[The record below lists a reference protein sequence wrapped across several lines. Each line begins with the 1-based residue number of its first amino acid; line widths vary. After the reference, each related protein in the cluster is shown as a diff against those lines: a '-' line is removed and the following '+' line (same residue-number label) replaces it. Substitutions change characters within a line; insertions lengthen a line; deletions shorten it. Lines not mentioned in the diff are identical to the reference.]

1 MKVSF
6 KSKMTYNAG
15 SMKTVIPAG
24 LVQLLQYE
32 AGDSIK
38 WDVNI
43 TEHGA
48 EVTIKRI
55 PKEDK

>member
-24 LVQLLQYE
+24 LVKLLQYKS
-32 AGDSIK
+32 GDSLN
-38 WDVNI
+38 WEVDI
-43 TEHGA
+43 TEDGA
-48 EVTIKRI
+48 EVKVTKIS
-55 PKEDK
+55 EE

>member
-6 KSKMTYNAG
+6 KSKMIYNAG

-32 AGDSIK
+32 AGDSLN
-38 WDVNI
+38 WEVDI
-43 TEHGA
+43 TENGA
-48 EVTIKRI
+48 EVKITRI
-55 PKEDK
+55 PKEE

>member
-32 AGDSIK
+32 SGNILEWNVD
-38 WDVNI
+38 I
-43 TEHGA
+43 TEKGA
-48 EVTIKRI
+48 VVTVKQVD
-55 PKEDK
+55 E